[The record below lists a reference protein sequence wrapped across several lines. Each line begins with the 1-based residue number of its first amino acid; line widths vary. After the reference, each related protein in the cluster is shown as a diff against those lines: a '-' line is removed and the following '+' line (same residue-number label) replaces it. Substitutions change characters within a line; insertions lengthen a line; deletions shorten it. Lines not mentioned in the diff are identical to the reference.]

1 MDVKRFSRQII
12 LEEFG
17 IEGQILLQNSKVL
30 IIGLGG
36 LGSPTAIYLTIA
48 GVGTL
53 GLFDFDRVDLSNL
66 QRQPLY
72 TESDVGQYKV
82 DVAKKRLEEFN
93 KNIYINIYKD
103 FFNLSY
109 KEILKDYD
117 LIIDCSDNIPTRKML
132 NQACLELGKPFIY
145 CSIDQFTAQIA
156 LLNYDNGPCYDCLFP
171 NIENSS
177 LAGCLDRGVLGP
189 IAGIAGMYQALEAIK
204 FLSNMDFLKDHLL
217 YIDLMQYKMLK
228 LKIQKNSEC
237 HCNHYY
243 NSSRSRRYISEKDFE
258 VESITIEKMHYLK
271 DFVVLDLRG
280 DENNSDIF
288 DKLSLFTNKVYKI
301 DLKELPFRTEI
312 LPKNNNIVV
321 VCSSGA
327 RAKQAAIL
335 LKQLS
340 FSNVYY
346 LLWDEFFE

>member
-48 GVGTL
+48 GVGTI

-72 TESDVGQYKV
+72 TENDVDQYKV
-82 DVAKKRLEEFN
+82 EVAKKRLEEFN
-93 KNIYINIYKD
+93 KNINIHLYND

-117 LIIDCSDNIPTRKML
+117 LVIDCSDNIPTRKMI
-132 NQACLELGKPFIY
+132 NQACLEMGKPFIY

-177 LAGCLDRGVLGP
+177 LASCLDRGVLGP

-217 YIDLMQYKMLK
+217 YIDLMQYKMHK
-228 LKIQKNSEC
+228 FKIQKNSEC
-237 HCNHYY
+237 HCNHYN
-243 NSSRSRRYISEKDFE
+243 NSSQKKISIKDFD
-258 VESITIEKMHYLK
+258 VQSITKEKIHYLK
-271 DFVVLDLRG
+271 DFVVLDIRG
-280 DENNSDIF
+280 EGNLDIYDNF
-288 DKLSLFTNKVYKI
+288 FLKANKIFKI
-301 DLKELPFRTEI
+301 DLKELPFRAEI
-312 LPKNNNIVV
+312 LPKNNNIIV

>member
-17 IEGQILLQNSKVL
+17 IEGQLLLQNSKVL

-36 LGSPTAIYLTIA
+36 LGSPAAIYLTIA
-48 GVGTL
+48 GVGTI
-53 GLFDFDRVDLSNL
+53 GLFDFDRVDMSNL

-72 TESDVGQYKV
+72 TENDVGQYKV
-82 DVAKKRLEEFN
+82 EVAKKRLEEFN

-103 FFNLSY
+103 YFNLSY

-117 LIIDCSDNIPTRKML
+117 LILDCSDNIPTRKML
-132 NQACLELGKPFIY
+132 NQACLETGKPFLY

-156 LLNYDNGPCYDCLFP
+156 LLNYDNGPCFDCLYP

-189 IAGIAGMYQALEAIK
+189 VAGIAGIYQALEAIK

-217 YIDLMQYKMLK
+217 YIDLLQHKMLK
-228 LKIQKNSEC
+228 LKIQKSSEC

-243 NSSRSRRYISEKDFE
+243 NSSRKKISAKDFD
-258 VESITIEKMHYLK
+258 VPSITKEKIHQLK
-271 DFVVLDLRG
+271 DFVVLDIRG
-280 DENNSDIF
+280 YDNNSDIY
-288 DKLSLFTNKVYKI
+288 DKLSLSTNRVYKI
-301 DLKELPFRTEI
+301 DLKELPFRADI
-312 LPKNNNIVV
+312 LPKSNVV
-321 VCSSGA
+321 IVCSSGSRA
-327 RAKQAAIL
+327 RQAAIL

-346 LLWDEFFE
+346 LLWDEFLE